1 MATAALNVVYN
12 AMGSI
17 GIKFD
22 RHYIREIVN
31 FHGGLNDSCEYGVL
45 WDERN
50 TTITKERLADVLT
63 IAKNR
68 QVCLIT
74 FPNVR
79 ESKTFWKQKKEV
91 IQTAANEIFVCFIQK
106 GVLDTA
112 LDGGTRLRES
122 VNQSFLYFQEDKKA
136 LELNRLLFRME
147 EELTAFQKRAVDSD
161 FLERNGVNLLRY
173 IENEGAMLRAELV
186 DDYLDDSAYKF
197 QSQCVRSAIQCLGVV
212 CSASK

>member
-22 RHYIREIVN
+22 RHYIRETVN

-74 FPNVR
+74 FPMCASFEPFGGRRRRLFRRWTMKSSSV
-79 ESKTFWKQKKEV
+79 SSQK
-91 IQTAANEIFVCFIQK
+91 AYW
-106 GVLDTA
+106 
-112 LDGGTRLRES
+112 TRLWTVALACGSLSTRVS
-122 VNQSFLYFQEDKKA
+122 CISKRVNYP
-136 LELNRLLFRME
+136 RL
-147 EELTAFQKRAVDSD
+147 KS
-161 FLERNGVNLLRY
+161 
-173 IENEGAMLRAELV
+173 
-186 DDYLDDSAYKF
+186 
-197 QSQCVRSAIQCLGVV
+197 
-212 CSASK
+212 

>member
-12 AMGSI
+12 AIGSI

-22 RHYIREIVN
+22 RHYIRETVN

-91 IQTAANEIFVCFIQK
+91 VQTASNEIFVCFIQK

-112 LDGGTRLRES
+112 LDGGARLRKS
-122 VNQSFLYFQEDKKA
+122 VNQSFMYFQEDEKA
-136 LELNRLLFRME
+136 LELERLLIRMN
-147 EELTAFQKRAVDSD
+147 EELSAFQKRALNSD
-161 FLERNGVNLLRY
+161 FLESNATNLLRY
-173 IENEGAMLRAELV
+173 IENEGAMLRAVLV
-186 DDYLDDSAYKF
+186 EDYIEDSTYKF
-197 QSQCVRSAIQCLGVV
+197 QSQCVRSAIQCLGIV
-212 CSASK
+212 CSGSK